1 LKQFVRPSIGLLGQ
15 IVAILLLVVIVEFA
29 ASTILYE
36 RATQF
41 SANDDRARRLAEH
54 LVIARRLV
62 AELPAE
68 QRPAMAAEL
77 STDHYM
83 IAWEGSRPPPPPLAP
98 ALDQMREQVVSW
110 EPSLAPTD
118 LRFRLVPFGNRSVV
132 VGGVT
137 LPDGSWL
144 HFQTLKPV
152 GKFDFAGSRVLVASL
167 LAIAMMLLGGLLIRR
182 TLQPMRLLADAAD
195 RFGSPD
201 QMQVK
206 EAGPGEVRR
215 VIGAFNRMQA
225 RIHRLISDRTQ
236 ALAAVGHD
244 LRTPLARLR
253 LRADRVGE
261 PELRDTI
268 HGDIAEMEAM
278 VASLLAFLGGEQDA
292 EAPALIDLAVLCATI
307 ADNAADVG
315 RDVRYAG
322 PAHLDARIRP
332 SAMRRAI
339 GNLVDNGLHHGE
351 AVTIALAERAG
362 RIAIRVED
370 DGPGIPAESLESVLE
385 PFVRLDSARSRD
397 TVGFGLGLA
406 IVVKAIEHEGGTL
419 SLSNRREGGLR
430 AEIVLHREGDM
441 ISYKDAASQQ
451 NQGPR

>member
-1 LKQFVRPSIGLLGQ
+1 MRQLVRPSIGLLGQ
-15 IVAILLLVVIVEFA
+15 IVAILLLVVLVEFT

-36 RATQF
+36 RASQF
-41 SANDDRARRLAEH
+41 SASDDRARRLAEH

-137 LPDGSWL
+137 LPDGTWL

-152 GKFDFAGSRVLVASL
+152 GNFDFVGNRILVASL
-167 LAIAMMLLGGLLIRR
+167 LALAVLLLGGLLIRR

-195 RFGSPD
+195 RYGGPE
-201 QMQVK
+201 QVQVK

-225 RIHRLISDRTQ
+225 RIHRLIVDRTQ

-261 PELRDTI
+261 ADLRETI
-268 HGDIAEMEAM
+268 HGDVAEMEAM
-278 VASLLAFLGGEQDA
+278 VDSLLAFLGGEGDA
-292 EAPALIDLAVLCATI
+292 ETPVLADLAVLCATI
-307 ADNAADVG
+307 ADNASDTG
-315 RDVRYAG
+315 HDVRYAG
-322 PAHLDARIRP
+322 PAHLETFIRT

-339 GNLVDNGLHHGE
+339 GNLVENGLHYGD
-351 AVTIALAERAG
+351 AVVITLAQRAG
-362 RIAIRVED
+362 RITIRIED
-370 DGPGIPAESLESVLE
+370 DGPGIPHESLESVLE

-397 TVGFGLGLA
+397 TVGFGLGLP
-406 IVVKAIEHEGGTL
+406 IVVKAIENEGGSIT
-419 SLSNRREGGLR
+419 LSNRREGGLR
-430 AEIVLHREGDM
+430 AELVLFARET
-441 ISYKDAASQQ
+441 
-451 NQGPR
+451 